1 MKKKEIK
8 KKEINQTT
16 TKYFTDAGDV
26 TIDRETGHVEFDL
39 KGANRPT
46 RVKGTA
52 GRKKKPVTL
61 SRYCTI
67 VRESGKN
74 RIQCIADD
82 LKVDIDLNTSEV
94 TVTVNG

>member
-8 KKEINQTT
+8 KKEINSTT
-16 TKYFTDAGDV
+16 TKYFTDNGDV
-26 TIDRETGHVEFDL
+26 IIDRESGHVEFDL

-52 GRKKKPVTL
+52 RRKKPVTL

-74 RIQCIADD
+74 RMQCIAED

-94 TVTVNG
+94 TITVNG